1 MLHIV
6 HMIERRR
13 SAAAQPG
20 IRMRLFTASAIAL
33 AIGLA
38 LAGSRTAFAD
48 EAPTPAQPVVET
60 PAVETPA
67 LETPAV
73 EVPAVEAPPAA
84 SEATESEPAD
94 SAAFDAI
101 AEAVSVLDRMDA
113 GDFAAVHARFDATM
127 SAAVGVDQL
136 RQAWA
141 TLPAQFGA
149 SKGRGEPRERTEKNI
164 RVVRIPLHMERGELV
179 AIVGFDENEKIA
191 GFGVRPA
198 PSDVSNASAPA
209 TTPAA
214 YVAPPL
220 PEGAAFAEREIVVG
234 EAATGLGATL
244 ALPNG
249 KGPFPTVILVHGS
262 GPQDRDETL
271 GPNRPFLDIARGLAE
286 RGIATLRYDKRTKS
300 RPQDYANGIDVDSE
314 TTDDAVLAIAALRQD
329 PQIAAKIDVKRVF
342 VLGHS
347 QGGMMAPRIAKRSTE
362 RGHEVAGLVL
372 LAAPSRSLLDILIEQ
387 TRRVSVLDDGKT
399 SPQESAAIAD
409 ISRRVAAVRRGGEV
423 APQDSPAGLPAAYW
437 RSFDAVDA
445 VGEARAITQP
455 LLILQGTA
463 DIQVVDADW
472 QGWKAGFHDSP
483 RATFK
488 LYENLNHLAI
498 PSTTGTLAEYQTPGH
513 VDATLIDDVAAWIAA
528 TKPAPKKPAA
538 KPTAKPGAAPK
549 K

>member
-1 MLHIV
+1 
-6 HMIERRR
+6 MIERRR
-13 SAAAQPG
+13 GAHRPEV
-20 IRMRLFTASAIAL
+20 RTRLLVASAIAL
-33 AIGLA
+33 SIGLA
-38 LAGSRTAFAD
+38 LAGSRIAWAD
-48 EAPTPAQPVVET
+48 EAPPPAQPASETPTVET
-60 PAVETPA
+60 S
-67 LETPAV
+67 
-73 EVPAVEAPPAA
+73 AVEAPVVANQAAA
-84 SEATESEPAD
+84 SEATESTPAD

-101 AEAVSVLDRMDA
+101 SEAVGVLDRMDA

-127 SAAVGVDQL
+127 SAAVGVEQL

-141 TLPAQFGA
+141 TLPTQFGA

-164 RVVRIPLHMERGELV
+164 RVVRIPLHMERGELM
-179 AIVGFDENEKIA
+179 AIVGFDEDQKIA

-198 PSDVSNASAPA
+198 PSDASNASAASSSATPPA
-209 TTPAA
+209 G

-220 PEGAAFAEREIVVG
+220 PEGVSYTEREVVVG

-249 KGPFPTVILVHGS
+249 KGPFPAVVLVHGS
-262 GPQDRDETL
+262 GPQNRDETV
-271 GPNRPFLDIARGLAE
+271 GPNHPFLEIARGLAE
-286 RGIATLRYDKRTKS
+286 RGIATLRYDKRTKA
-300 RPQDYANGIDVDSE
+300 RPLDYANGIDVDSE
-314 TTDDAVLAIAALRQD
+314 TTDDAVLAIAALRGE
-329 PQIAAKIDVKRVF
+329 AKIDAKRVF
-342 VLGHS
+342 VFGHS
-347 QGGMMAPRIAKRSTE
+347 QGGMMAPRIAKRSAE
-362 RGHEVAGLVL
+362 RGHEIAGLVL

-387 TRRVSVLDDGKT
+387 TRRLSVLDDGKT
-399 SPQESAAIAD
+399 SPLESAAIAD

-437 RSFDAVDA
+437 RSFDAVDP
-445 VGEARAITQP
+445 VGEARALAQP

-498 PSTTGTLAEYQTPGH
+498 PSTTGTLAEYQTPGQ

-528 TKPAPKKPAA
+528 SAPAKPAPKSAL
-538 KPTAKPGAAPK
+538 KPTAKRTAKPATKPDSAPK

>member
-1 MLHIV
+1 M
-6 HMIERRR
+6 
-13 SAAAQPG
+13 
-20 IRMRLFTASAIAL
+20 
-33 AIGLA
+33 
-38 LAGSRTAFAD
+38 
-48 EAPTPAQPVVET
+48 PAQ

-67 LETPAV
+67 AETPA
-73 EVPAVEAPPAA
+73 AA
-84 SEATESEPAD
+84 SEAAESAPAN

-101 AEAVSVLDRMDA
+101 AEAVGVLDRMDA

-127 SAAVGVDQL
+127 SAAVGVEQL

-141 TLPAQFGA
+141 TLPTQFGA
-149 SKGRGEPRERTEKNI
+149 LKSRGEARERTEKGV

-198 PSDVSNASAPA
+198 PNDASNASAAP
-209 TTPAA
+209 PA
-214 YVAPPL
+214 YVAPAL
-220 PEGAAFAEREIVVG
+220 PEGATFAEREIVVG
-234 EAATGLGATL
+234 QAATGLGATL

-249 KGPFPTVILVHGS
+249 KGPFPAVVLVHGS
-262 GPQDRDETL
+262 GPQDRDETV

-286 RGIATLRYDKRTKS
+286 RGIATLRYDKRTKA

-329 PQIAAKIDVKRVF
+329 PPLAAKIDAKRVF

-347 QGGMMAPRIAKRSTE
+347 QGGMMAPRIAKRSAE
-362 RGHEVAGLVL
+362 RGNAVAGLIM

-387 TRRVSVLDDGKT
+387 TRRVAVLDDGKT
-399 SPQESAAIAD
+399 SPMESMAIAD
-409 ISRRVAAVRRGGEV
+409 ISRRVAAVRRGGDV

-437 RSFDAVDA
+437 RSFDAVDP
-445 VGEARAITQP
+445 VGEARALTEP
-455 LLILQGTA
+455 LLFLQGGA

-488 LYENLNHLAI
+488 LYETLNHLAI
-498 PSTTGTLAEYQTPGH
+498 PSTTGTLAEYQTPGR
-513 VDATLIDDVAAWIAA
+513 VDATLIDDIAAWIAA
-528 TKPAPKKPAA
+528 AKPKAASKAAPTSTPKK
-538 KPTAKPGAAPK
+538 
-549 K
+549 